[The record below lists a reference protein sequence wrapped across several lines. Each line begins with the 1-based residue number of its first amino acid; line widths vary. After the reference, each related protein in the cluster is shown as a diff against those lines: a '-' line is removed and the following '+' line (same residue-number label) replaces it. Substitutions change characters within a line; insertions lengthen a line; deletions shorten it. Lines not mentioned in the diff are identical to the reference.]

1 MSSFLDNLHELI
13 SQNLIPALR
22 VESIQD
28 TDPVVVHEVPSP
40 WQVLGCGNYAAVLV
54 HPRFNDVVVKVY
66 APGRPGLQEE
76 VEVYDR
82 LGEHVSFSRCWGF
95 GENYLMLKRWFG
107 VTLYDC
113 VLRGIPIP
121 SQVIQDIDEALE
133 YAQARGLNPHDVHG
147 RNIMVVE
154 GRGVVVDVSDF
165 LVEED
170 CGAWEDLKNAYKWFY
185 RPFILPL
192 GVKIPH
198 AVLNLVRRSY
208 RQSKRVRSWVKRK

>member
-1 MSSFLDNLHELI
+1 LDSLHELI
-13 SQNLIPALR
+13 SQTLLPALR
-22 VESIQD
+22 VESVRD
-28 TDPVVVHEVPSP
+28 VDPVVAHEVPSP

-82 LGEHVSFSRCWGF
+82 LGEHHSFSRCLGF
-95 GENYLMLKRWFG
+95 GENFLILKRWFG

-113 VLRGIPIP
+113 VVRGIPIP
-121 SQVIQDIDEALE
+121 SQVIQDIDDALE
-133 YAQARGLNPHDVHG
+133 YAQACGLNPHDVHG

-170 CGAWEDLKNAYKWFY
+170 CGAWGDLKNAYKWFY

-192 GVKIPH
+192 GIKIPH
-198 AVLNLVRRSY
+198 TVLNLVRRSY
-208 RQSKRVRSWVKRK
+208 RQSRRVRSWAKRK

>member
-1 MSSFLDNLHELI
+1 MDSLHELI
-13 SQNLIPALR
+13 SQSLLPALR
-22 VESIQD
+22 VESVRD
-28 TDPVVVHEVPSP
+28 VDPVVVLALPSP

-54 HPRFNDVVVKVY
+54 HPQFNDVVVKVY
-66 APGRPGLQEE
+66 APGRPGLTEE
-76 VEVYDR
+76 VEVYGR
-82 LGEHVSFSRCWGF
+82 LGEHHSFSRCLGF

-113 VLRGIPIP
+113 VHRGVPIP
-121 SQVIQDIDEALE
+121 RRVIQDIDDALE

-170 CGAWEDLKNAYKWFY
+170 CGAWEDLKNAYNWFY

-192 GVKIPH
+192 GIKIPH
-198 AVLNLVRRSY
+198 AVLNLVRSSY
-208 RQSKRVRSWVKRK
+208 RQSRRVRSWAKRK